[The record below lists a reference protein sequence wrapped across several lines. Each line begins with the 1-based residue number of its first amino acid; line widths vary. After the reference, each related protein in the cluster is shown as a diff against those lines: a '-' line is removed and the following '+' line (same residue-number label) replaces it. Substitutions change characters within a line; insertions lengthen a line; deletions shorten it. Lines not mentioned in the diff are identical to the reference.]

1 MKDPGTTDA
10 PEPRSRR
17 GRPPKAALSQD
28 RILDAAA
35 SVIERE
41 GPDALTLRRLGA
53 DLGSNHTAVLR
64 HFSSKDDILLGL
76 AERLIAEAIDGFEAS
91 EDWRDT
97 LASLA
102 RRMRRVCL
110 AHPRIAVLVT
120 SRVSRRGA
128 EFRGADTVIGA
139 LRRAGFDDRDA
150 ARYYRALVDT
160 SLAMGA
166 FEASFAALDPEAREG
181 DRMAWRREYLV
192 ASPARYPHLAS
203 AAPYLAEAD
212 EDDHFETTLAL
223 LLDAV
228 ELRARR
234 TREPGPAPAR
244 DRGVFRK

>member
-1 MKDPGTTDA
+1 MTDPGTAAA

-17 GRPPKAALSQD
+17 GRPPKAALDQD

-35 SVIERE
+35 SLIERD

-64 HFSSKDDILLGL
+64 HFPGKDDILLGL
-76 AERLIAEAIDGFEAS
+76 TERLIAEAIDGFEAS

-97 LASLA
+97 LAGLA

-110 AHPRIAVLVT
+110 AHPRIAVLAV

-128 EFRGADTVIGA
+128 EFRGADTVVGA
-139 LRRAGFDDRDA
+139 LRQAGFGERDA
-150 ARYYRALVDT
+150 ARYYRALTDV

-166 FEASFAALDPEAREG
+166 FEAAFAALAPEAREG
-181 DRMAWRREYLV
+181 DRMAWRREYLT
-192 ASPARYPHLAS
+192 ASPARYPHLAA

-212 EDDHFETTLAL
+212 EDDRFETAL
-223 LLDAV
+223 GLMLDAV

-234 TREPGPAPAR
+234 TRAPGRAPAR
-244 DRGVFRK
+244 D

>member
-1 MKDPGTTDA
+1 MTDPGTTAA
-10 PEPRSRR
+10 PEPGPRR
-17 GRPPKAALSQD
+17 GRPPRAGLSRE

-64 HFSSKDDILLGL
+64 HFTGKDDILLGL
-76 AERLIAEAIDGFEAS
+76 TERLIAEAIDGFEAGGS
-91 EDWRDT
+91 WRDT
-97 LASLA
+97 LAALA

-128 EFRGADTVIGA
+128 EFSGADTVIGA
-139 LRRAGFDDRDA
+139 LRQAGFDDRDA

-160 SLAMGA
+160 ALAMGA
-166 FEASFAALDPEAREG
+166 FEAAFAALDPEAREG

-192 ASPARYPHLAS
+192 ASPARYPHLAA

-234 TREPGPAPAR
+234 AQTAGSDPTR
-244 DRGVFRK
+244 D

>member
-1 MKDPGTTDA
+1 MTDPGTTDD
-10 PEPRSRR
+10 PEPRSLR
-17 GRPPKAALSQD
+17 GRPPRAALTQD

-35 SVIERE
+35 SLIERE

-76 AERLIAEAIDGFEAS
+76 TERLIAEAIDGFEAS

-97 LASLA
+97 LAALA

-120 SRVSRRGA
+120 SRVSRREA
-128 EFRGADTVIGA
+128 EFQGADIVIGA
-139 LRRAGFDDRDA
+139 LGQAGFDHRDA
-150 ARYYRALVDT
+150 ARYYRALVET

-166 FEASFAALDPEAREG
+166 FEASFAALDPEARAG
-181 DRMAWRREYLV
+181 DRRAWRREYLL
-192 ASPARYPHLAS
+192 ASPARHPHLAA

-234 TREPGPAPAR
+234 TREARPAPTR
-244 DRGVFRK
+244 D